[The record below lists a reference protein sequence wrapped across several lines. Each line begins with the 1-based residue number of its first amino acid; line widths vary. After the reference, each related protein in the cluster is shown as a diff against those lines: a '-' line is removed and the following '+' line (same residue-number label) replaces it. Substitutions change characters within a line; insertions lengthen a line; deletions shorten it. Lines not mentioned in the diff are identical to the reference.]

1 EIKGRVPQLDLECE
15 RKVQDA
21 CLKMIQAGLVDSAHD
36 CSDGGLAIA
45 IAESCFSSYRRDVVG
60 CDVNLTGSLSGAAL
74 LFSETPSRILISAPE
89 SSVAQILS
97 IAAETDTK
105 ATVIG
110 KTIADQ
116 LKIAVNGE
124 RVIDRPV
131 SEVESAW

>member
-1 EIKGRVPQLDLECE
+1 
-15 RKVQDA
+15 
-21 CLKMIQAGLVDSAHD
+21 
-36 CSDGGLAIA
+36 
-45 IAESCFSSYRRDVVG
+45 
-60 CDVNLTGSLSGAAL
+60 LSGAAL

-131 SEVESAW
+131 SEVESAWRGVLPKILEIPSLVAAADAPVSH